1 MEADIP
7 VTRGDVTHPQYP
19 RVNQEAGDHYQ
30 ILLHAAGQIDLD
42 ATEEGRAVIA
52 RYKADAD
59 LANGPKPPRIPEP
72 GELPPSHLTDD
83 ERADWLKRQDTQA
96 LLPGEEG

>member
-1 MEADIP
+1 MEQPGPA
-7 VTRGDVTHPQYP
+7 RGDITYPQYP
-19 RVNQEAGDHYQ
+19 CVNQQPGDHYQ
-30 ILLHAAGQIDLD
+30 ILLHAMGEIDLE
-42 ATEEGRAVIA
+42 ATDEGRQVIA

-59 LANGPKPPRIPEP
+59 LAQFDGPKPPRIPEA

-96 LLPGEEG
+96 LLPGEE